1 MEQAY
6 LVLLDT
12 QLLVYFIPY
21 IYLFL
26 CLLRQARARAAGR
39 AAAWR
44 SGGATLAG
52 VGGLAITLFAMI
64 VAAIPPADAPNRFV
78 FGAKVIG
85 GAAAFVALGGVIY
98 WRARG
103 KPRA

>member
-1 MEQAY
+1 
-6 LVLLDT
+6 VLLDT

-26 CLLRQARARAAGR
+26 CLLRQARAASGEGQMPGGR
-39 AAAWR
+39 A
-44 SGGATLAG
+44 GATLAG
-52 VGGLAITLFAMI
+52 VSGLAITVFAMV
-64 VAAIPPADAPNRFV
+64 VASIPPADAPSRLA
-78 FGAKVIG
+78 FGTKVIG

-103 KPRA
+103 RPRA